1 MTPSNKILPIK
12 KIPKRKHKLV
22 VDIITLFPNIFDS
35 IFAESLFHK
44 AVQNSIVSVTV
55 HNVRDYAD
63 RVSDD
68 AHWRYAQVDDKPFG
82 GGPGMVLMVS
92 PIVRAV
98 SRIRAQ
104 RGIRGSKIILFSP
117 RGTLLTGTRAR
128 ALSRSRHLILICGRY
143 EGVDERVAEHLAD
156 EVISIGDYVLSG
168 GELPAA
174 VTLEAICRF
183 LPGFIGNQESLEEI
197 HGSIPVYTRPAV
209 FRTSPRSRPWIV
221 PNVLLSGNH
230 ADIATWR
237 KRHQKPTR

>member
-1 MTPSNKILPIK
+1 L
-12 KIPKRKHKLV
+12 
-22 VDIITLFPNIFDS
+22 
-35 IFAESLFHK
+35 
-44 AVQNSIVSVTV
+44 
-55 HNVRDYAD
+55 
-63 RVSDD
+63 
-68 AHWRYAQVDDKPFG
+68 
-82 GGPGMVLMVS
+82 
-92 PIVRAV
+92 
-98 SRIRAQ
+98 
-104 RGIRGSKIILFSP
+104 
-117 RGTLLTGTRAR
+117 
-128 ALSRSRHLILICGRY
+128 LILICGRY